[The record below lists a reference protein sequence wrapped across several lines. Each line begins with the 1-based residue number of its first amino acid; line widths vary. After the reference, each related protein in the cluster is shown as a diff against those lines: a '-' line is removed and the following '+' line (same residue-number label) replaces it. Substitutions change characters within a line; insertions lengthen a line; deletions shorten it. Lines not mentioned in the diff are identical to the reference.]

1 MSMNRFDPFREMLT
15 LREAMAQLL
24 EESVIRPGAVSGP
37 AARGGAQSLALDVHE
52 RDNNFVVR
60 ASLPGV
66 RPEDVQVT
74 VHGDTLTIRAE
85 TKGEEERNQGGYLL
99 RERHAGVVQR
109 TVTLPAPIES
119 DEVQAEYEHGV
130 LTLTLPRSRASMPRR
145 IQVRAG
151 AGGGGQPTIGGGAGA
166 TAQAGSGGAAADPSP
181 GAVEG
186 SDVGARLPSL
196 EEATPGLD
204 TEVREQTLRD
214 AEAFYGRQQGGSDQ
228 GGQPTSP
235 AQGSDPTASSGTA
248 TQGGDADPAEDPSPS

>member
-1 MSMNRFDPFREMLT
+1 MSMSRFDPFREMLT

-24 EESVIRPGAVSGP
+24 EESVIRPGAVSGA

-85 TKGEEERNQGGYLL
+85 IKGEEERNQGGYLL
-99 RERHAGVVQR
+99 RERHTGVLQR
-109 TVTLPAPIES
+109 TVTLPAPIEG
-119 DEVQAEYEHGV
+119 DEVQADYEHGV

-151 AGGGGQPTIGGGAGA
+151 AGGGQPAIVGGQSAASG
-166 TAQAGSGGAAADPSP
+166 GSGGAAPDPGP
-181 GAVEG
+181 GVVEG

-204 TEVREQTLRD
+204 TAVREQTLRD
-214 AEAFYGRQQGGSDQ
+214 AEAFYGGQQGQ
-228 GGQPTSP
+228 GGEQGQAGQQGT
-235 AQGSDPTASSGTA
+235 QGSGTNTSSGPA
-248 TQGGDADPAEDPSPS
+248 GQGDDPDPSEDPSPS